1 MPNLSRNPARGDLL
15 RHAELMQNG
24 AVRPHGLTAQDE
36 KFRRW
41 LLDQA
46 DQHGNAV
53 VQVAGGEDYAPYAF
67 TVGAWRRFGVAEAV
81 VVGLPQ
87 EMSHV
92 LLNAY
97 VHRAGLGERFRAG
110 MVYDGFFE
118 GVPVVFEKVD
128 RGWYPEY
135 LGSAFLLYAKG
146 DFAALQIVVPTPQ
159 GKWPWSADAPAG
171 FGAWQP
177 VLTRSGRPESWTP
190 GVDGP

>member
-1 MPNLSRNPARGDLL
+1 V
-15 RHAELMQNG
+15 QNG
-24 AVRPHGLTAQDE
+24 RVQPQPRGLTAQDE
-36 KFRRW
+36 QFRRW

-46 DQHGNAV
+46 EQHGNAI
-53 VQVAGGEDYAPYAF
+53 VQVAGGQDYAPYAF

-81 VVGLPQ
+81 VVGLPA
-87 EMSHV
+87 EMSQV
-92 LLNAY
+92 LLSAY

-110 MVYDGFFE
+110 MTYDGFFD
-118 GVPVVFEKVD
+118 GVPVVFEQVD
-128 RGWYPEY
+128 KGWYPEY

-159 GKWPWSADAPAG
+159 GNWPWDGDAPAG

-190 GVDGP
+190 GVNGP